1 MCFNYHTGAVF
12 PEGICVLIVVCYIHR
27 HMSKNP
33 SKEKHSS
40 IPGDFQGEVGSGPG
54 ESDLAVVSL
63 VTAGELEETS
73 EGCVVQL

>member
-1 MCFNYHTGAVF
+1 
-12 PEGICVLIVVCYIHR
+12 
-27 HMSKNP
+27 MSKNP